1 MHSLLYVCSPF
12 SACSVPCLKFEKRF
26 NILTKTHSFLSST
39 APRPS
44 LPRLFQPQSSRLR
57 SKAKAGVCLPP
68 SNQHHG
74 HHTWWHWHSLTTWTL
89 TLIATAPCC
98 GRMLFFFPSDP
109 HTQVGYLCANIY
121 DARARE
127 HAQQMGTTAK
137 KNLFLFE
144 GWALMNNLLFLY
156 WFCFSVVKKDT
167 GHIAAIYRKGSVH
180 ASVPDG
186 DGGLGPENS

>member
-1 MHSLLYVCSPF
+1 MHFLLYVCSPF

-74 HHTWWHWHSLTTWTL
+74 HHTWWHWHSLTIWTL

-98 GRMLFFFPSDP
+98 SRMLLFFF
-109 HTQVGYLCANIY
+109 QVTPTHRWDTCAQTFTTHVLVSTHSRWAPWQKRIY
-121 DARARE
+121 FFLKVE
-127 HAQQMGTTAK
+127 H
-137 KNLFLFE
+137 
-144 GWALMNNLLFLY
+144 
-156 WFCFSVVKKDT
+156 
-167 GHIAAIYRKGSVH
+167 
-180 ASVPDG
+180 
-186 DGGLGPENS
+186 